1 MLSLKKK
8 KRFSNRFSTL
18 RFCFLVCSTHAD
30 LLSRF
35 IHFDETKWYFLFP
48 LLFLAQVFP
57 QFLLSHN
64 IYYVTV
70 CEQCIKLQQITW
82 AEAMDIMEWHLKNNC
97 ASVKNWKD
105 GVICDP
111 VIKFTELIE
120 HFSLS
125 ASVLLLL
132 PSITFY
138 VIAPLT
144 TGYLELFA

>member
-8 KRFSNRFSTL
+8 NDFLIDSQRFAFVFSFVRHMPIYCRDLFTL
-18 RFCFLVCSTHAD
+18 TRQNNT
-30 LLSRF
+30 
-35 IHFDETKWYFLFP
+35 FLFP

-70 CEQCIKLQQITW
+70 CEQCIKLQHITW

-132 PSITFY
+132 PSIAFY